1 MARADNRR
9 SETASSPIHDTS
21 LRLVAGLFADLAA
34 AKDAVKGLKATGF
47 TDHDIGLAMRN
58 PTEAAEPP
66 IVTGTRA
73 AEEAA
78 SGAVGG
84 SLLGGLAGLLV
95 AAGVVAI
102 PGVGPLLAGGAL
114 ASLLG
119 VTGASVVAGAGLGAA
134 AGGLVGAL
142 VGLDIPESEARH
154 FEEAIRSGRVLVL
167 VKTPGRIPEAN
178 TILKRNGGK
187 TDVGGQASSGQP
199 GTVLV

>member
-1 MARADNRR
+1 MAY
-9 SETASSPIHDTS
+9 TQKQSSKSPVERTGRGI
-21 LRLVAGLFADLAA
+21 AA
-34 AKDAVKGLKATGF
+34 ALFPDLHTATDAVRELKAAGF
-47 TDHDIGLAMRN
+47 RDHDIGLALRN
-58 PTEAAEPP
+58 PSEAEEPP
-66 IVTGTRA
+66 VATTGTRA

-102 PGVGPLLAGGAL
+102 PGLGPLLAGGAL

-119 VTGASVVAGAGLGAA
+119 VTGASVAAGAGLGAA

-154 FEEAIRSGRVLVL
+154 FEEAIRSGHVLVL
-167 VKTPGRIPEAN
+167 VKTPGRIPEAC
-178 TILKRNGGK
+178 TILERNGGK
-187 TDVGGQASSGQP
+187 ADVGGQRPSSDQP
-199 GTVLV
+199 GTVLL

>member
-1 MARADNRR
+1 MAYAQKQ
-9 SETASSPIHDTS
+9 SSKAPFES
-21 LRLVAGLFADLAA
+21 AGRGIAA
-34 AKDAVKGLKATGF
+34 ALFPDLHTARDAVRELKAAGF
-47 TDHDIGLAMRN
+47 TDHDIGLALRN

-102 PGVGPLLAGGAL
+102 PGLGPLLAGGAL

-119 VTGASVVAGAGLGAA
+119 VTGASVAAGAGLGAA

-154 FEEAIRSGRVLVL
+154 FEEAIRSGHVLVL

-178 TILKRNGGK
+178 TILERNGGK
-187 TDVGGQASSGQP
+187 TDVGGQASTGQP
-199 GTVLV
+199 GTVLL